1 MNKSYINKN
10 ILFVYPNCTE
20 TFWSFDKIMKIIG
33 KKAAYPPL
41 GLLTVAAMLP
51 ENWNKKLIDMNCEI
65 LKDED
70 IKWADYVFISA
81 MLVQKESSKRL
92 INKVKRFGKPI
103 VAGGPLFTTG
113 YEDFPEVDHLVL
125 GEVEETIKRFL
136 EDIEKGSPERIYF
149 TQEFPD
155 LTKSVIPQWSLIK
168 LSRYN
173 SMSIQYSRGCPFDCE
188 FCDVVRL
195 NGHSPRFKT
204 SEQVISELDALY
216 HHGWH
221 AGVFFVD
228 DNFVSNKRN
237 VKRELLPAII
247 NWQKERGRPF
257 TFNTQ
262 ASINLADDDEL
273 MKLMVEAGI
282 NSVFIGIESP
292 DNDSLEEANKSQN
305 KNRNLLESVKKIQKA
320 GMEVQAGF
328 IVGFDSDKPSI
339 FQRQIDFIQKSGIVT
354 AMVGLLIALPK
365 TRLYNRL
372 LETNRLVKE
381 GSANNTKASAL
392 NFTPKMDRQVLLNG
406 HKQILDTIYSPKFYY
421 ERIRTFLREF
431 KPAKGKF
438 PRPRLYHIKA
448 LFASIWT
455 LGIRKRGRIYY
466 WKLFFWS
473 IFRRPRLFP
482 YTIGLSI
489 IGIHFRMVSS
499 Y

>member
-1 MNKSYINKN
+1 MNKSYLNKN
-10 ILFVYPNCTE
+10 ILLVYPNCSE

-41 GLLTVAAMLP
+41 GLLTVSAMLP

-92 INKVKRFGKPI
+92 INKVKKFGKPI

-113 YEDFPEVDHLVL
+113 YEDFPEVDHLIL

-136 EDIEKGSPERIYF
+136 EDLEKGSPERIYF

-155 LTKSVIPQWSLIK
+155 LTKSVIPEWRLIK

-195 NGHSPRFKT
+195 NGHSPRYKNK
-204 SEQVISELDALY
+204 EQIISELDALY
-216 HHGWH
+216 NHGWH

-228 DNFVSNKRN
+228 DNFISNKRN
-237 VKRELLPAII
+237 VKNELLPAII
-247 NWQKERGRPF
+247 NWQKKRGRPF

-262 ASINLADDDEL
+262 ASINLADDEEL

-305 KNRNLLESVKKIQKA
+305 KNRNLIESVKKIQKA

-354 AMVGLLIALPK
+354 AMVSLLTALPK

-392 NFTPKMDRQVLLNG
+392 NFTPKMDLQVLLNG

-431 KPAKGKF
+431 RPAKGKL

-448 LFASIWT
+448 LFTSIWT
-455 LGIRKRGRIYY
+455 LGIRKRGRTYY